1 MSKCY
6 TIQRHLKISL
16 KCNLFQIV
24 MLEVQ
29 KKKKLT
35 TKPNSKKL
43 VKLTQC
49 FQIHG
54 KRPVTMPVKMSKM
67 ATKIT
72 IISTILIIW
81 MLPRCSRHSLG
92 VVLECIMLTNI
103 ILVDLVLVTL
113 LVLVMVVTKCQDLS
127 FNLAESFFLLYTLA
141 MLMYKI

>member
-1 MSKCY
+1 MRKLNMRILNIWNQDVQMSNNMY
-6 TIQRHLKISL
+6 VE
-16 KCNLFQIV
+16 NLIKMLQIV

-67 ATKIT
+67 ATRIT
-72 IISTILIIW
+72 IISTIPIIW
-81 MLPRCSRHSLG
+81 MLPKCSRLSLG
-92 VVLECIMLTNI
+92 VVLECIMLINI
-103 ILVDLVLVTL
+103 ILDLEVHQVIIII
-113 LVLVMVVTKCQDLS
+113 TKCLEIS
-127 FNLAESFFLLYTLA
+127 FNLAEF
-141 MLMYKI
+141 

>member
-1 MSKCY
+1 MVSKLFYSCSLTY
-6 TIQRHLKISL
+6 LSVEHNVESSCVLKNNIIQSF
-16 KCNLFQIV
+16 FQIV

-67 ATKIT
+67 ATRII
-72 IISTILIIW
+72 IISIIPIIW
-81 MLPRCSRHSLG
+81 MLPKCSRLSLG
-92 VVLECIMLTNI
+92 VVLECIMLINI
-103 ILVDLVLVTL
+103 ILDLVVQITII
-113 LVLVMVVTKCQDLS
+113 TKCLEIS
-127 FNLAESFFLLYTLA
+127 FNLAEF
-141 MLMYKI
+141 

>member
-1 MSKCY
+1 MRILNIWNQDVQMSNNMY
-6 TIQRHLKISL
+6 VE
-16 KCNLFQIV
+16 NLIKMLQIV

-67 ATKIT
+67 ATRIT
-72 IISTILIIW
+72 IISTIPIIW
-81 MLPRCSRHSLG
+81 MLPKCSRLSLG
-92 VVLECIMLTNI
+92 VVLECTMLINI
-103 ILVDLVLVTL
+103 ILDLEVHQVIIII
-113 LVLVMVVTKCQDLS
+113 TKCLEIS
-127 FNLAESFFLLYTLA
+127 FNLAEF
-141 MLMYKI
+141 